1 MKSMALDPLEW
12 ITIAVIGIV
21 IFIWGPNK
29 IPEIARSIGSA
40 RKAFGDASKELQAM
54 SSELKNPLNLL
65 PQATEEPRASVIL
78 PSAPATPAAVPG
90 TPSPDYEKRAPD
102 RILIDKARG
111 LGISTEGKTQE
122 QISEEVLA
130 KSKGPA

>member
-1 MKSMALDPLEW
+1 MALDPLEW
-12 ITIAVIGIV
+12 VSIAAIGIV

-40 RKAFGDASKELQAM
+40 RKAFDAASKELQAM
-54 SSELKNPLNLL
+54 SKELKNPLNML
-65 PQATEEPRASVIL
+65 PEAMEEPRTPVIP
-78 PSAPATPAAVPG
+78 PSAPVTPAAVPV
-90 TPSPDYEKRAPD
+90 TPSPDYEKGAPD

-111 LGISTEGKTQE
+111 LGISTEGKTKE
-122 QISEEVLA
+122 QISQEVLT